1 MLMMITLAFVIHSY
15 GSVLSPLSASIS
27 GNSPSP
33 SANSSGDGNVQV
45 QGNISRTLTSVVGS
59 ACLRAEGRVGPQL
72 VSHVFGL
79 LKARDADAPESGFG
93 FEEASDEDRWL
104 SSDEGA
110 EWVVRTTDIIADAVR
125 VPATLDTPE
134 EKAKL

>member
-1 MLMMITLAFVIHSY
+1 MLMMMVLAFVIHSY

-27 GNSPSP
+27 GNSPNP
-33 SANSSGDGNVQV
+33 GANSSGNGNVRV

-93 FEEASDEDRWL
+93 EASDEDRWL